1 MKVYFV
7 TIHEELRTVPA
18 HRSHHASIHYY
29 FIAIITIPGILL
41 AHSSYFTNG
50 YSGYYFYS
58 LDFWCLLTFR
68 SCYCVFKNSHYH
80 ILSLFLSELTLM
92 KQIRWFQGTQ
102 IRTVLSSKS
111 ESLALGMEQSSSFH
125 WIQIPLPSEPAWV
138 RTHDQLKKDA
148 VKRGWW

>member
-1 MKVYFV
+1 MC
-7 TIHEELRTVPA
+7 PD
-18 HRSHHASIHYY
+18 
-29 FIAIITIPGILL
+29 L

-68 SCYCVFKNSHYH
+68 SCYCVFKNSYDH
-80 ILSLFLSELTLM
+80 ILSLFLSELILM
-92 KQIRWFQGTQ
+92 KQIRWFQGTH

-111 ESLALGMEQSSSFH
+111 ESLALGMEQCSLFH

-138 RTHDQLKKDA
+138 RTHGQLKKDA
-148 VKRGWW
+148 SEEWVMVVEKQMLCWPHISSVPRNYFSSYCIIKAKY